1 MILSLNS
8 EADINPQNLKKLEN
22 LTSQKNTV
30 LLNMAEYCH
39 HCQSFKPQWEQFK
52 TSMGSKVNFVEIES
66 TALGKLKDNKKV
78 YKTVTPKDGA
88 VYFPMI
94 IMYFKKGTKCEK
106 KLYEGN
112 RDAESLK
119 KFVDSK
125 TKEAKKL
132 TKVVVKKAPKK
143 IQSVVPEKPLNPKPL
158 NRQGSQPSPSLSL
171 FEINKELENIL
182 YQLNSGNVNYLKTK

>member
-8 EADINPQNLKKLEN
+8 EADINPQNIKKLEN

-30 LLNMAEYCH
+30 LFVNANWCG

-52 TSMGSKVNFVEIES
+52 TSMGSKVNFMEIES
-66 TALGKLKDNKKV
+66 TALGKLKDHKKV

-106 KLYEGN
+106 SLYEGN
-112 RDAESLK
+112 RDVESLK
-119 KFVDSK
+119 KSVNSKLKESKKIDKKIPK
-125 TKEAKKL
+125 TK
-132 TKVVVKKAPKK
+132 
-143 IQSVVPEKPLNPKPL
+143 SEKTLKHEPFQNNKFLSLLDL
-158 NRQGSQPSPSLSL
+158 NR
-171 FEINKELENIL
+171 ELENVL
-182 YQLNSGNVNYLKTK
+182 YQYQLNNMK

>member
-8 EADINPQNLKKLEN
+8 EADINLQNLKKLEN

-30 LLNMAEYCH
+30 LLNMANYCH
-39 HCQSFKPQWEQFK
+39 HCQIFKPQWEQFK
-52 TSMGSKVNFVEIES
+52 SSMGSKVNFVEIES
-66 TALGKLKDNKKV
+66 TALGKLKDNKKI

-94 IMYFKKGTKCEK
+94 IMYFKKGTKSEK

-125 TKEAKKL
+125 TKESKKL
-132 TKVVVKKAPKK
+132 TKAEKKAPKK
-143 IQSVVPEKPLNPKPL
+143 VQSIISEKSLKPEPLK
-158 NRQGSQPSPSLSL
+158 RQGSSHNLSL
-171 FEINKELENIL
+171 FEINRELENIL